1 MIGER
6 RHGIARERQQ
16 RLFAGDSRNHAGVIT
31 DSRFIARNGGLEIG
45 QNLEQLPEVRVAG
58 AQELVEAA
66 VADQHHLDVDRDR
79 VGLEER
85 RAEGGRGLGR
95 DDLQHARAQAAQQ
108 HFPGAGLGEH
118 VARLQDQEAAV
129 RLEQRSS
136 LDGQV
141 VCVRTAFGHELAVDL
156 AQEVSKRG
164 RVLDHDRAAGSRVVL
179 EDEVRPI
186 PAGRRLDLVERAEP
200 LHQIGH
206 HVRKEVVHDRYV
218 ERGLDR
224 IDVVAESTTGLGLEQ
239 RTQLRPMVRSDL
251 ADLVPELLEL
261 ERERTDPFVK
271 ALDPVGF
278 DLALAAK
285 RFELLKRYRLAV
297 HDRQNVGLHAA
308 GYRPRDQR
316 ETVGTQLLLEG
327 CPELTNRFLG
337 ALVERGTPG
346 AH

>member
-1 MIGER
+1 MR
-6 RHGIARERQQ
+6 FARYLR
-16 RLFAGDSRNHAGVIT
+16 
-31 DSRFIARNGGLEIG
+31 
-45 QNLEQLPEVRVAG
+45 
-58 AQELVEAA
+58 
-66 VADQHHLDVDRDR
+66 
-79 VGLEER
+79 
-85 RAEGGRGLGR
+85 
-95 DDLQHARAQAAQQ
+95 
-108 HFPGAGLGEH
+108 
-118 VARLQDQEAAV
+118 
-129 RLEQRSS
+129 
-136 LDGQV
+136 
-141 VCVRTAFGHELAVDL
+141 
-156 AQEVSKRG
+156 
-164 RVLDHDRAAGSRVVL
+164 
-179 EDEVRPI
+179 
-186 PAGRRLDLVERAEP
+186 GRRLDLVERAEP

-346 AH
+346 AHRIRVEGLGQLLFDELDQTIDTAAEVAPTSARKGYQPRTAGLGEVVDIAAVVRQGGSRG